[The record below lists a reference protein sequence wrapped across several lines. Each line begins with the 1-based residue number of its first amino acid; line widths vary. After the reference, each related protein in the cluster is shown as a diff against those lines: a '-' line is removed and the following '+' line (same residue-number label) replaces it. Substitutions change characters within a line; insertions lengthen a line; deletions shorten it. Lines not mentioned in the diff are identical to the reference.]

1 MKHPNPIH
9 HIMNRLLNQILLF
22 SFLVFILLA
31 CQEQDQ
37 TARLDA
43 YQKLSQEEKRSTDYA
58 MASFELAKGTSS
70 QLFAAE
76 PMVTNPT
83 SMDID
88 ARGRVWVCESYNY
101 GVPEDEQVEEGGRII
116 ILEDT
121 DADGKADKRTVF
133 YQGEDVHIALG
144 IAVLGNKVYVSRS
157 PNLLVFT
164 DEDGDDV
171 PDKKE
176 VLLKNHSRP
185 GDHSLHTVVFGPD
198 GKLYFNM
205 GNNGEALEDEEGN
218 VLIDKFGFEAE
229 TRKGRFIGGS
239 IFRMNPDG
247 SELEVMAHNFRNNY
261 EVAVDSYGNLW
272 QSDNDDDG
280 NKSCR
285 INFILD
291 YGNYGYRDELT
302 RERWTAYRT
311 NMEEEIPYRHW
322 HQNDP
327 GVVPNLLHTGAGS
340 PSGMTV
346 YEGEML
352 PEIYQGE
359 MLHAEAG
366 PNVIRSYPVEKKG
379 AGYTAQITP
388 LLSAQMDQWFRP
400 IDVCTAPDGSVF
412 VADWYDPIVGGG
424 AAGDAEKGRI
434 YRIHSE
440 AAAYKLDA
448 AGQLESIDMA
458 IENLKSPNMAT
469 RYLAWTYLKQAEEKA
484 ESSLQALWSTKS
496 ADYPQSVYRARAIW
510 LLGILPEKGESYIK
524 EALEDDDPNMRI
536 IGIRMARQVGLAAG
550 PLMEPL
556 LEDPSPE
563 VRREL
568 AISLYQQDSPQAIQQ
583 WVKLASQYEG
593 KDEWYLEAL
602 GIGAMDKWE
611 ACMKALKNEMGED
624 WVKNQGR
631 DLVWRSRT
639 GTSLTDL
646 ADIIQASTEEK
657 EISKMFRAFDF
668 HAEAEKE
675 TVLKQL
681 LVAEHEKAAHVKTL
695 VLQHIDP
702 ATLERNPEVEAAI
715 ASTLERVEGTQEYL
729 NMIDRFHIQ
738 GEEDKVMA
746 LALAEAENELG
757 RNALI
762 TLINGKQLENISERI
777 AGSETDA
784 RKIIPMLGKIG
795 GGSEPALKLLQR
807 TMENPDLDISLKKMA
822 VQAMGSSWWGESYLL
837 SCVKEEDFD
846 TALKPAAAGVLFNV
860 YRVSVQ
866 QEAEKYLDRPASAQA
881 TNLPPVR
888 ELLASDGDEGNGQLV
903 YAQYCQSCHVV
914 KGQGVEFGPE
924 LSQIGSKLSKEGL
937 YRSIIYPSEGI
948 NYDYEGYTLKLKDG
962 MSVSGIVES
971 ETEEFIDLRLMGGV
985 SKRYEVAQVEKKE
998 ALGQSFMPPL
1008 AAAMT
1013 PDELIDLVTY
1023 LSRLKS
1029 EELQAYAH

>member
-1 MKHPNPIH
+1 
-9 HIMNRLLNQILLF
+9 MNRLLNQILLLAA
-22 SFLVFILLA
+22 LVFFLPA
-31 CQEQDQ
+31 CQEKNQN
-37 TARLDA
+37 TRLET

-58 MASFELAKGTSS
+58 MASFELAEGTSA

-101 GVPEDEQVEEGGRII
+101 GVPKDEQVEEGGRII

-176 VLLKNHSRP
+176 VLLRNHSKP

-247 SELEVMAHNFRNNY
+247 TELEVMAHNFRNNY

-291 YGNYGYRDELT
+291 YGNYGYRDEFT

-311 NMEEEIPYRHW
+311 NMVEKIPYRHW

-340 PSGMTV
+340 PSGITV
-346 YEGEML
+346 YEGQML

-366 PNVIRSYPVEKKG
+366 PNVIRAYPVQKKG

-388 LLSAQMDQWFRP
+388 LLTAQMDQWFRP

-434 YRIHSE
+434 YRIHSGTG
-440 AAAYKLDA
+440 AYKVNA
-448 AGQLESIDMA
+448 AQLENVEMA
-458 IENLKSPNMAT
+458 IESLKSPNMAT
-469 RYLAWTYLKQAEEKA
+469 RYLAWTFLQEKGAEAEFALLK
-484 ESSLQALWSTKS
+484 LWNNKSTV
-496 ADYPQSVYRARAIW
+496 YPQSAYRARALW
-510 LLGILPEKGESYIK
+510 LLGILPEKGGSYLK
-524 EALEDDDPNMRI
+524 EALADENPNMRI
-536 IGIRMARQVGLAAG
+536 IGIRMARQKGLAG
-550 PLMEPL
+550 TSITQPL
-556 LEDPSPE
+556 LKDPAPE

-568 AISLYQQDSPQAIQQ
+568 AISLYQQDSPEAIHQ
-583 WVKLASQYEG
+583 WVKLASQYDG

-611 ACMKALKNEMGED
+611 TCMTALQDEVGAEWIQEEGK
-624 WVKNQGR
+624 

-639 GTSLTDL
+639 ASSLPAL
-646 ADIIQASTEEK
+646 ADIILASKEEK

-668 HAEAEKE
+668 HEGTEKE
-675 TVLKQL
+675 GILKEL
-681 LVAEHEKAAHVKTL
+681 LIAEHEKAANVKTL

-702 ATLERNPEVEAAI
+702 YSLKKSPEVEAAI
-715 ASTLERVEGTQEYL
+715 ASTLERVEGSQEYL
-729 NMIDRFHIQ
+729 NMIDRFDIR
-738 GEEDKVMA
+738 GEEDKVLE

-762 TLINGKQLENISERI
+762 TLINGKQLENISSRI

-795 GGSEPALKLLQR
+795 GGSEAALKLLQAS
-807 TMENPDLDISLKKMA
+807 MEDPDLDISLKKMA

-837 SCVKEEDFD
+837 SCVKEENFD
-846 TALKPAAAGVLFNV
+846 KALKPAAAGVLFNV

-866 QEAEKYLDRPASAQA
+866 QEAEQYLDRPASAQA

-888 ELLASDGDEGNGQLV
+888 ELIASEGDGGNGQLV

-948 NYDYEGYTLKLKDG
+948 NYDYEGYTLKLKNG
-962 MSVSGIVES
+962 MNVSGIVES
-971 ETEEFIDLRLMGGV
+971 ETEEFIDLRLMGGI
-985 SKRYEVAQVEKKE
+985 SKRYEVADIEMKE

-1023 LSRLKS
+1023 LSSLKS
-1029 EELQAYAH
+1029 EELQAYAHKR